1 MCEVEYRPMSAFSDR
16 ALVAWMFLAVL
27 FGTVSVMV
35 LEASQRQIVM
45 PVLNGLVSALV
56 VMLLS
61 RQFCRA
67 SGRLL
72 RVRWLCL
79 AAAVIWALASALWLG
94 SYLITGQPAM
104 MLIDLAFVIAYMPI
118 LAMVAAFMRPGI
130 PRTDRVR
137 LLLDVLVFI
146 IGGGLILWDLARIWS
161 PNVLNSAAYLLLDLA
176 MLSTAVSLLALRHTT
191 GLWPGMWMVL
201 AAITVS
207 VSGDALLVMGVAPH
221 PVLDAGWL
229 AVFVILQWAFFGCAM
244 HLLPCH
250 EPLVAV
256 DAERLPRGR
265 SVSLT
270 IGLLMTILGVVVVVR
285 PGSTHGIGELV
296 AVVVLLL
303 LVLVRSLAD
312 QGELRNLLSDLHRAQ
327 SELEQRVLERT
338 RDFHL
343 AATERET
350 AVTAEAEQ
358 RKFSEALRD
367 VVLAVASSDDLR
379 TALQAVVAA
388 VRRCGPIQAS
398 GIMFIED
405 GIATIVAHDGYVERG
420 MGAWVEA
427 LSIPA
432 DAHSGF
438 KRMYINGE
446 TVVQNQAQTLPE
458 WQAVPEVS
466 WVGSYLG
473 VPLRAHGHTYGFI
486 NAVTE
491 HAEAFTSVHAE
502 RLNAVAG
509 SVALALE
516 NARLL
521 ARTRRRL
528 ERLGLLIE
536 VGNGL
541 NREVGEPTA
550 ALHEALWRFGQATDS
565 SALMVCGGGEA
576 HFWKPLATY
585 GFDREFLDFSL
596 SVPALEGSGLLANGW
611 SLIRQPLDDLRLTDP
626 RLDALR
632 TLVEQR
638 GQRMLV
644 AVPLTIHEHRH
655 GVLLAFAQRDLAAPE
670 AEQLRLL
677 GAIIS
682 ARIEVDARLQAERH
696 ARGVAEEASRLKG
709 EFLANTS
716 HELRTPLT
724 GILLSLE
731 LATDG
736 SVIEAV
742 DRDDLLATAH
752 LSASRLLEMINGL
765 LDLAKIEA
773 GRLEIHPER
782 LIIDQAVNKVVGQLR
797 LSAERRDLVL
807 QVAGWIEGDAC
818 AAWADPVAVHQI
830 VTNLIGNALK
840 FTERG
845 GVVISFIAR
854 ENRVVIRVADT
865 GLGIAAQQLARL
877 FQPFVQAD
885 GSSTRRFEGSGLGL
899 VIARRMA
906 ESMGGSLTLRSDG
919 PGCGSVA
926 EIELPAVA

>member
-1 MCEVEYRPMSAFSDR
+1 M
-16 ALVAWMFLAVL
+16 
-27 FGTVSVMV
+27 
-35 LEASQRQIVM
+35 
-45 PVLNGLVSALV
+45 
-56 VMLLS
+56 
-61 RQFCRA
+61 
-67 SGRLL
+67 
-72 RVRWLCL
+72 
-79 AAAVIWALASALWLG
+79 
-94 SYLITGQPAM
+94 
-104 MLIDLAFVIAYMPI
+104 
-118 LAMVAAFMRPGI
+118 
-130 PRTDRVR
+130 
-137 LLLDVLVFI
+137 
-146 IGGGLILWDLARIWS
+146 
-161 PNVLNSAAYLLLDLA
+161 
-176 MLSTAVSLLALRHTT
+176 
-191 GLWPGMWMVL
+191 
-201 AAITVS
+201 
-207 VSGDALLVMGVAPH
+207 
-221 PVLDAGWL
+221 
-229 AVFVILQWAFFGCAM
+229 
-244 HLLPCH
+244 
-250 EPLVAV
+250 
-256 DAERLPRGR
+256 
-265 SVSLT
+265 
-270 IGLLMTILGVVVVVR
+270 
-285 PGSTHGIGELV
+285 
-296 AVVVLLL
+296 
-303 LVLVRSLAD
+303 
-312 QGELRNLLSDLHRAQ
+312 
-327 SELEQRVLERT
+327 
-338 RDFHL
+338 
-343 AATERET
+343 
-350 AVTAEAEQ
+350 
-358 RKFSEALRD
+358 
-367 VVLAVASSDDLR
+367 
-379 TALQAVVAA
+379 
-388 VRRCGPIQAS
+388 
-398 GIMFIED
+398 
-405 GIATIVAHDGYVERG
+405 
-420 MGAWVEA
+420 
-427 LSIPA
+427 
-432 DAHSGF
+432 
-438 KRMYINGE
+438 
-446 TVVQNQAQTLPE
+446 
-458 WQAVPEVS
+458 
-466 WVGSYLG
+466 
-473 VPLRAHGHTYGFI
+473 PLRAHGHTYGFI

-491 HAEAFTSVHAE
+491 QAEAFTSVHVE

-521 ARTRRRL
+521 ARARRRL

-565 SALMVCGGGEA
+565 SALMVCGGGEPNL
-576 HFWKPLATY
+576 WKPLATY
-585 GFDREFLDFSL
+585 GFERDFLDFSL
-596 SVPALEGSGLLANGW
+596 PVSALEGSGLLSNGW
-611 SLIRQPLDDLRLTDP
+611 SLIRQPLDDLRLADP

-655 GVLLAFAQRDLAAPE
+655 GVLLAFAQRDLATAE

-736 SVIEAV
+736 SVTEAV
-742 DRDDLLATAH
+742 ERDDLLATAH

-782 LIIDQAVNKVVGQLR
+782 LSIDEAVDKAVSQLR
-797 LSAERRDLVL
+797 LTAERRDLAL

-818 AAWADPVAVHQI
+818 AVWADPVAVHQI

-865 GLGIAAQQLARL
+865 GLGIAAPQLARL

-926 EIELPAVA
+926 EIELPGG